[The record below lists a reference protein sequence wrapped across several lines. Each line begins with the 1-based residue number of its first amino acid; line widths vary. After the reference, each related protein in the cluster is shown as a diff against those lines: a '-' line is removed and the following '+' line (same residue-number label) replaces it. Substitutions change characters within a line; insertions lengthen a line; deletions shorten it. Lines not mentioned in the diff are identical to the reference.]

1 MKPQTSSVMVISSLR
16 VDTPRIST
24 QRIQCLYPV
33 VLRDGVHV
41 AQASTLNDKTSNI
54 KVDLLDSCSG
64 QMLAD
69 LLFISLVKQR
79 GKQVSMKS
87 MNNSRAF
94 FLRNCLSCLMK
105 EMAVSVNIESAL
117 LKMESN

>member
-1 MKPQTSSVMVISSLR
+1 MVISSLR

-33 VLRDGVHV
+33 VLRDGAHV

-79 GKQVSMKS
+79 RNQVSMKS
-87 MNNSRAF
+87 MNNS
-94 FLRNCLSCLMK
+94 NILSEELSERCWEENGK
-105 EMAVSVNIESAL
+105 ICEYREHSAEDGIPL
-117 LKMESN
+117 IKL